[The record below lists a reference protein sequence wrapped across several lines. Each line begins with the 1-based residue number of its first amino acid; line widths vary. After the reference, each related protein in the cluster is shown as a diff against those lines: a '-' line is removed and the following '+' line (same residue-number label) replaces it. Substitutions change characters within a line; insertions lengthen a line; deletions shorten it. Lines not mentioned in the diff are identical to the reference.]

1 MKHLHDKVNIVP
13 VIAKAD
19 TLTPSELRKLK
30 DRVREINES
39 NEISLYDCAHDVTW
53 FIQIEENTLIINYF
67 FMVSNNPI

>member
-53 FIQIEENTLIINYF
+53 FI
-67 FMVSNNPI
+67 